1 MPQVVSKNKHVVF
14 SYSITDSDSDEVL
27 EQIGVPI
34 PYIHG
39 GTQRMFDQVEAAM
52 EGAQVGDIV

>member
-14 SYSITDSDSDEVL
+14 SYSIADSETGEVL

-34 PYIHG
+34 PYISL
-39 GTQRMFDQVEAAM
+39 MDLKLN
-52 EGAQVGDIV
+52 